1 MYWTDRGTIATT
13 AAVAAAVA
21 TDADKGEGEGGDV
34 KTARWKLRHEDGM
47 HKAVKQ
53 RRQKW

>member
-13 AAVAAAVA
+13 AAAAVA
-21 TDADKGEGEGGDV
+21 TDADREVGRGWGC
-34 KTARWKLRHEDGM
+34 KTARWELRHEDGM
-47 HKAVKQ
+47 HKAIKQ